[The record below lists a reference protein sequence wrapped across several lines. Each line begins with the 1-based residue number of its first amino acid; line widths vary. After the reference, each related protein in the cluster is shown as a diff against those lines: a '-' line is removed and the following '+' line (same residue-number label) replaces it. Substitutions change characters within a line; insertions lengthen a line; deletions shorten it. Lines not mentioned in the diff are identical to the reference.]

1 MSETSKKKIYAN
13 QFWVL
18 KSVGKNIDLR
28 FLLLKSKLC
37 IIYSNPNQLLISNFS
52 FLTKFFPLQKILN
65 LETPTFIPKSLYIPR
80 KFSGKIKTFP
90 FFEILILFYLY
101 VTGERSSRN
110 TMVFF
115 KSGSPSKYYN
125 SDGSRYKFL
134 FSLLLKEIK
143 VSYMNSYLS

>member
-1 MSETSKKKIYAN
+1 M
-13 QFWVL
+13 
-18 KSVGKNIDLR
+18 
-28 FLLLKSKLC
+28 KSKLC

-110 TMVFF
+110 TLVFFF
-115 KSGSPSKYYN
+115 KSGSPSKYHN

-143 VSYMNSYLS
+143 SFIHEFLSQLISNSFIPGPSLYIVDTTE